1 MTFIED
7 ARRAQ
12 ILDAAIRVIAEQGY
26 AAASM
31 GRIAERIDVSRALIN
46 YHFRTRTALIDAVV
60 EDCYAAGH
68 RAIRPA
74 MDASGSAAGML
85 DAFIAGSVAFYRAE
99 PHRIGALGE
108 IIAGTLKSD
117 YRPVAARL
125 QGELDALALLFQE
138 GQRAGEFRTFD
149 PAIMAGVVRGA
160 LDGLLRDWA
169 RDPGLDLD
177 HYRDELIT
185 TLRQATHRRR
195 PRT

>member
-1 MTFIED
+1 MTFLED

-12 ILDAAIRVIAEQGY
+12 ILDAATRVIAEQGY

-31 GRIAERIDVSRALIN
+31 GRIAERIGVSRALIN
-46 YHFRTRTALIDAVV
+46 YHFRTRTALIEAVV

-68 RAIRPA
+68 RAVRPA
-74 MDASGSAAGML
+74 MDESATAAGML

-108 IIAGTLKSD
+108 IITGTLRSD
-117 YRPVAARL
+117 RRPVAAQL

-138 GQRAGEFRTFD
+138 GQLAGEFRAFD

-160 LDGLLRDWA
+160 LDSLLRDLTK
-169 RDPGLDLD
+169 DPALDLD
-177 HYRDELIT
+177 RYRDELIT

-195 PRT
+195 PRS